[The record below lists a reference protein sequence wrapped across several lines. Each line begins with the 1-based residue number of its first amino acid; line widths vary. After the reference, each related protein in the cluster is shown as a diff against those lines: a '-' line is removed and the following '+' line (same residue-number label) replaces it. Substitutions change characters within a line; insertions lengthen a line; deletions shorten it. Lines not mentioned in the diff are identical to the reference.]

1 MIDITGSIF
10 VYTTAV
16 DMRKSIDGLAMLVTQ
31 FSLSSPQCQANTNS
45 DTIATSAFVFINSAR
60 DKIKMLVK
68 ENNGYCLIY
77 KRLDRGCFKLTF
89 TKDGYVTLTKQ
100 QLRWVLDG
108 LDYTTLK
115 PLTSPSYSLT
125 F

>member
-10 VYTTAV
+10 VCTTAV

-31 FSLSSPQCQANTNS
+31 FSLSPPPCQANS
-45 DTIATSAFVFINSAR
+45 DTIATSAFVFINRAR

-68 ENNGYCLIY
+68 ENHGYCLIY
-77 KRLDRGCFKLTF
+77 KRLDRGCFKFTF

-108 LDYTTLK
+108 LDYASLK
-115 PLTSPSYSLT
+115 PLISPSYSLT